1 MFSCT
6 HWVSTKFRVNSRNFG
21 FTQTWE
27 NNITKV
33 LLKLLHVPNKRE
45 TWLPCFEIHSK
56 IHSNVTFE
64 WYEDDMVFRVFVVII
79 FRTNGKKGQLD
90 AKNFRHYYG
99 NFFRR
104 WHSESYLITAMFKI
118 SSQQLRSTLTI
129 TSWKVAYS
137 SIFYGHGLTHVLNLS
152 SRPR

>member
-6 HWVSTKFRVNSRNFG
+6 HWVSTKFRVNSRTFG

-79 FRTNGKKGQLD
+79 FRTNGKKDNWMRKTSVTVMVIFFEGDIMKVTWSQLCS
-90 AKNFRHYYG
+90 K
-99 NFFRR
+99 
-104 WHSESYLITAMFKI
+104 YLLSNYEAHW
-118 SSQQLRSTLTI
+118 QLHLER
-129 TSWKVAYS
+129 
-137 SIFYGHGLTHVLNLS
+137 
-152 SRPR
+152 

>member
-6 HWVSTKFRVNSRNFG
+6 QWVSTKFRVNSRTFG

-79 FRTNGKKGQLD
+79 FRTNGKKDNWMRKTSVTVMVIFFEGDIMKVTWSQLCS
-90 AKNFRHYYG
+90 K
-99 NFFRR
+99 
-104 WHSESYLITAMFKI
+104 YLLSNYEAHW
-118 SSQQLRSTLTI
+118 QLHLER
-129 TSWKVAYS
+129 
-137 SIFYGHGLTHVLNLS
+137 
-152 SRPR
+152 